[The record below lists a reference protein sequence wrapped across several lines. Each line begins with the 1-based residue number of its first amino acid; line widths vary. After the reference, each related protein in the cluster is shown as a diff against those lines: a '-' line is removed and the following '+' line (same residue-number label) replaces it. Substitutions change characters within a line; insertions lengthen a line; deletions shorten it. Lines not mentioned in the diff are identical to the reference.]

1 MIILGLG
8 LGHKWWRVALEKG
21 ADHLIHTG
29 LRGCIKVC
37 NAQQPSKDVPENNDC
52 YICQKTFQIINNHT
66 SVQGHGAML

>member
-1 MIILGLG
+1 MIGFLGVNVLLFIYLFIYLSDNSLMIILGLG

-37 NAQQPSKDVPENNDC
+37 NAQQPSKDVPENND
-52 YICQKTFQIINNHT
+52 
-66 SVQGHGAML
+66 